1 MKIYKAKNGR
11 FWFYQNK
18 ENGWFCFYSTMPNK
32 ETLRLAPGCF
42 GADEEITLAVYNA
55 IPVCDSDA
63 KKFNRIAQMENNYN
77 DICDFIRQFYP
88 ETTQKQ
94 LDDLFDYDVEL
105 IRLTNEIIDKSDKRK
120 HIDGF
125 TYTYEEIYRDV
136 KQHMKEW
143 GGDIDRVTN
152 FVILHDIDKHLS
164 YDHTLV
170 DVWGKMHPTKRY
182 LLHEFHGYWNM
193 FNLEEHIAESV
204 ELYPDEKD
212 YDKAYYY
219 VKEKLNEEREKEI
232 ESLRKKKN
240 ERVQQ

>member
-1 MKIYKAKNGR
+1 MKIYKAKNGG
-11 FWFYQNK
+11 FWFYQNE

-32 ETLRLAPGCF
+32 ETLRLAPGYF
-42 GADEEITLAVYNA
+42 GEDEEMTLAVHNA
-55 IPVCDSDA
+55 ITVSYSDA
-63 KKFNRIAQMENNYN
+63 KNFNRIAQMENNYK
-77 DICDFIRQFYP
+77 DVCDFIRQFYP

-94 LDDLFDYDVEL
+94 LDNLFDYDVEL
-105 IRLTNEIIDKSDKRK
+105 IRLTNEIIDKSGKRER
-120 HIDGF
+120 IDGF

-143 GGDIDRVTN
+143 DGDIERVTN
-152 FVILHDIDKHLS
+152 FVILHDIDKHLA

-170 DVWGKMHPTKRY
+170 DVWGKMHQTKRY
-182 LLHEFHGYWNM
+182 LLHEFHSYWNM

-204 ELYPDEKD
+204 KLYPDEKD